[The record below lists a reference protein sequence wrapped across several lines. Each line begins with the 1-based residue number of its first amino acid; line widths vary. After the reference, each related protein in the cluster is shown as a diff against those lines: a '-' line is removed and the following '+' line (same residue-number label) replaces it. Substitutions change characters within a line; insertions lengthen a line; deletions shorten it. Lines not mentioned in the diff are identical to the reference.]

1 MEAYLARTARNLSI
15 PASGRDAKNPFAP
28 TAEVLSE
35 ARVHFADHCAICH
48 GNDGIGK
55 TQIGQNLYPK
65 APAMRLPPTQNLT
78 DGEIYYVIHDGV
90 RLTVEVERP
99 TPGVKE
105 ILIEVRAAGIN
116 YAEIELISGKYQV
129 PKQPP
134 FVMGFEAS
142 GIVTEVGSQVR
153 NHRVGDRVTSIVS
166 SGGYADYAVAD
177 AGFAIPIPEGISFA
191 QAATI
196 PIQGLSAYALLKF
209 AAMPRATESVLLQ
222 SAAGGVGLYLVQ
234 LLKIMGVKRV
244 IALASSK
251 EKLELVK
258 SLGADLTFNY
268 SEPDWADRVRAATD
282 GSGVDVVLEAA
293 SEEVGEASFK
303 LIAPFGRMIVF
314 GAKNIHDTISSEKVR
329 QLIYGN
335 QSLTGFNFPSL
346 RPQQIAE
353 CAPNLLDLI
362 SHQKIKLFANTSF
375 PLANVRTAFEALASR
390 RTIGKV
396 VLTTYQE
403 NQTIGTSFR
412 GDEL

>member
-1 MEAYLARTARNLSI
+1 MIL
-15 PASGRDAKNPFAP
+15 NPQRGEEIMRAVELNGYQGFQS
-28 TAEVLSE
+28 L
-35 ARVHFADHCAICH
+35 RV
-48 GNDGIGK
+48 
-55 TQIGQNLYPK
+55 
-65 APAMRLPPTQNLT
+65 
-78 DGEIYYVIHDGV
+78 
-90 RLTVEVERP
+90 VEVEKP
-99 TPGVKE
+99 KPGVKE
-105 ILIEVRAAGIN
+105 ILIEVRAAGVN
-116 YAEIELISGKYQV
+116 YAEIELTSGKYQV

-209 AAMPRATESVLLQ
+209 AAKPRVTESVLVQ

-251 EKLELVK
+251 EKLDLVK

-293 SEEVGEASFK
+293 SGEVGEASFK
-303 LIAPFGRMIVF
+303 LIAAFGRMIVF

-353 CAPNLLDLI
+353 CVPDLLDLI

-375 PLANVRTAFEALASR
+375 PLANVRTAFEALSSR

-396 VLTTYQE
+396 VLTPYQE

-412 GDEL
+412 GD